1 MENIKI
7 KIGEKEMKEKNKE
20 IFSVI
25 GEYIS
30 YFYIL
35 SVFINSKLNMKI
47 GYLLLVITLINVW
60 IDKEKIKKVNKN
72 IYVMFFIIFV
82 MGIIWNYFGSASDGI
97 DKFIRE
103 NGKFI
108 YGIALIIL
116 LNEKK
121 KKEINFIIAFGINIL
136 SILFLYFNFPWL
148 LNNDLTRARGII
160 LMGIT
165 YLLIYSL
172 EKLFR
177 EKKILWIL
185 SSIFPILALIKTNS
199 RMGAVVLIIILG
211 IYLLQKL
218 IENKKNLKYIFII
231 FIILLGSIKIIPSNY
246 INRVKTSFHTK
257 NNVSNEDRIVMWKA
271 AVHIFNENR
280 IFGIG
285 NDSKDSIPL
294 IQEYVDKNV
303 ADKRIRNE
311 FLLYPRFPRV
321 HNMYLDFL
329 MQNGIMIILY
339 LFLLFY
345 VIPKELIFKIK
356 NKTAEILSGT
366 YSILSFYIYG
376 ITWSVWSDYGI
387 VHTLFQI
394 ILAVTILY
402 TINDKERLN

>member
-1 MENIKI
+1 
-7 KIGEKEMKEKNKE
+7 MKEKNKE

-72 IYVMFFIIFV
+72 IYVMFSIIFV

-108 YGIALIIL
+108 YGIALIIS

-136 SILFLYFNFPWL
+136 SILFLYFNFSWL

-160 LMGIT
+160 LMGTT

-185 SSIFPILALIKTNS
+185 SSIFPILALIETNS

-218 IENKKNLKYIFII
+218 IENKKNLKYILII
-231 FIILLGSIKIIPSNY
+231 LFILLGSIKIIPSNY

-257 NNVSNEDRIVMWKA
+257 NNVSNEDRIVIWKA
-271 AVHIFNENR
+271 AFHIFNENK

-285 NDSKDSIPL
+285 NDSKDSTPL

-303 ADKRIRNE
+303 TDKRIRNE

-329 MQNGIMIILY
+329 LQNGIMIILY

-345 VIPKELIFKIK
+345 IIPKELIFKIK

-366 YSILSFYIYG
+366 YSILSFYLYG

-387 VHTLFQI
+387 IHVLFQV
-394 ILAVTILY
+394 ILAITLLY
-402 TINDKERLN
+402 SVNIKED

>member
-1 MENIKI
+1 
-7 KIGEKEMKEKNKE
+7 MKEKNKE
-20 IFSVI
+20 IFSII

-30 YFYIL
+30 YFYVL

-47 GYLLLVITLINVW
+47 GYLLLIITLIN
-60 IDKEKIKKVNKN
+60 IYMDKEKIKKINRN
-72 IYVMFFIIFV
+72 IYIMFSVIFI
-82 MGIIWNYFGSASDGI
+82 MGIIWNYFGSASNGI
-97 DKFIRE
+97 NKFIRE

-108 YGIALIIL
+108 YGAALMIS

-121 KKEINFIIAFGINIL
+121 KEKINFIVTLGINIL
-136 SILFLYFNFPWL
+136 SILFLYYNFSWL

-160 LMGIT
+160 LMGTT

-177 EKKILWIL
+177 EKKMLWVL
-185 SSIFPILALIKTNS
+185 SLIFPILALIKTNS
-199 RMGAVVLIIILG
+199 RMGAVVLILILG

-231 FIILLGSIKIIPSNY
+231 LFILLGTIKIIPQNY
-246 INRVKTSFHTK
+246 LNRVKTSFHTK

-271 AVHIFNENR
+271 AIHIFNENK

-285 NDSKDSIPL
+285 NDSRDSAPM

-303 ADKRIRNE
+303 KDKRIRNE

-329 MQNGIMIILY
+329 LQNGIMSILY
-339 LFLLFY
+339 LILLFY
-345 VIPKELIFKIK
+345 IIPKELILKIK
-356 NKTAEILSGT
+356 NKNIETISGI
-366 YSILSFYIYG
+366 YSILSFYLYG
-376 ITWSVWSDYGI
+376 ITWSIWSDYGI
-387 VHTLFQI
+387 VHVLFQVT
-394 ILAVTILY
+394 LALTLLY
-402 TINDKERLN
+402 IANEKNIS

>member
-1 MENIKI
+1 MEI
-7 KIGEKEMKEKNKE
+7 KNKE
-20 IFSVI
+20 IFNII
-25 GEYIS
+25 GEYTS

-35 SVFINSKLNMKI
+35 STFINSKLNMKA

-72 IYVMFFIIFV
+72 IYVMFSIIFV
-82 MGIIWNYFGSASDGI
+82 LGIIWNYFGSASNGI

-108 YGIALIIL
+108 YGIALIIS

-121 KKEINFIIAFGINIL
+121 KEKINFIVALGINIL
-136 SILFLYFNFPWL
+136 SILFLYYNFSWL

-160 LMGIT
+160 LMGVT
-165 YLLIYSL
+165 YLVIYSL
-172 EKLFR
+172 EKIFE
-177 EKKILWIL
+177 EKNIFWIL
-185 SSIFPILALIKTNS
+185 SSIFPILALIETNS

-218 IENKKNLKYIFII
+218 IENKKNLKYILII
-231 FIILLGSIKIIPSNY
+231 LFILLGTIKIIPQNY
-246 INRVKTSFHTK
+246 LNRVKTSFHTK

-271 AVHIFNENR
+271 AIHIFNENK

-285 NDSKDSIPL
+285 NDSRDSAPM

-303 ADKRIRNE
+303 KDKRIRNE

-329 MQNGIMIILY
+329 LQNGIMSILY
-339 LFLLFY
+339 LILLFY
-345 VIPKELIFKIK
+345 IIPKELILKIK
-356 NKTAEILSGT
+356 NKNIETISGIYT
-366 YSILSFYIYG
+366 ILSFYIYG

-387 VHTLFQI
+387 VHTLFQVMLGI
-394 ILAVTILY
+394 TLIYY
-402 TINDKERLN
+402 TISEKKG

>member
-1 MENIKI
+1 MKI
-7 KIGEKEMKEKNKE
+7 ENKE
-20 IFSVI
+20 IFNII
-25 GEYIS
+25 GEYVA

-47 GYLLLVITLINVW
+47 GYLLLIIALINIY
-60 IDKEKIKKVNKN
+60 IDKEKIKRINKN
-72 IYVMFFIIFV
+72 IYIMFSIIFI
-82 MGIIWNYFGSASDGI
+82 MGIIWNYFGSASNGI

-103 NGKFI
+103 NSKYI

-121 KKEINFIIAFGINIL
+121 KKEINFIIALGINIL
-136 SILFLYFNFPWL
+136 SILFLYCNFSWL

-160 LMGIT
+160 LMGVT
-165 YLLIYSL
+165 YLVIYSL
-172 EKLFR
+172 EKIFE
-177 EKKILWIL
+177 EKNIFWIL
-185 SSIFPILALIKTNS
+185 SSIFPILALIETNS
-199 RMGAVVLIIILG
+199 RMGAVVLVIILG

-218 IENKKNLKYIFII
+218 IEDKKNLKYIFII
-231 FIILLGSIKIIPSNY
+231 FFILLGSVKIIPSSY

-271 AVHIFNENR
+271 AVHIFNKNK

-285 NDSKDSIPL
+285 NDSKDSASM

-329 MQNGIMIILY
+329 MQNGIMALLY

-345 VIPKELIFKIK
+345 IIPKELILKIK
-356 NKTAEILSGT
+356 NKSIGTISGIYTILS
-366 YSILSFYIYG
+366 LYIYG

-387 VHTLFQI
+387 VHTLFQV
-394 ILAVTILY
+394 ILAITILY
-402 TINDKERLN
+402 TKSDKERLN